1 MLNNTFGNGVS
12 SRICIN
18 SNSFFIQL
26 VIFSFILSTY
36 NAQGDELHIGGIFP
50 IAGKGGWQGG
60 QACMPAARLA
70 LEDVNRKTDLLPG
83 FNLTL
88 HFNDSEVSRKNV
100 QILINFIQNIFVE
113 LFCKVFSQ

>member
-1 MLNNTFGNGVS
+1 MLNVIFGNGVS
-12 SRICIN
+12 SRNCVN

-26 VIFSFILSTY
+26 VIFWFILSTY

-70 LEDVNRKTDLLPG
+70 LEDVNKKTDLLPG

-88 HFNDSEVSRKNV
+88 HFNDSEVS
-100 QILINFIQNIFVE
+100 QTYYFLIFDFKQYFLE
-113 LFCKVFSQ
+113 